1 MCDLLAK
8 SVGRWVLLSD
18 KSKRLIILWIR
29 DTAIATEDSEHAQ
42 SRIDEVVISLFAAQG
57 NKSININN
65 VQYTILL
72 TCHDHYLQ
80 NRKTMP

>member
-8 SVGRWVLLSD
+8 AVGRWVLLSD

-29 DTAIATEDSEHAQ
+29 DTAIATEGSEHAQ

-57 NKSININN
+57 NKRININN
-65 VQYTILL
+65 AQYTIML